1 MKNILIACFPDP
13 NRSPRPNRMIHC
25 LKSECQLHV
34 FGMKKINLD
43 GVVSYSFSHSH
54 LSDTF
59 SQPKAAH
66 AQLMRYLMRILF
78 ILYPSFGRFIFPFF
92 KQVQHNINAL
102 KEIHFDLIISHDLH
116 LLPFLFS
123 IKDNSTKILFDARE
137 YYPKESEDSLLW
149 NLTIKPFNLLLCQN
163 YLQRVDK
170 ILTVSDGL
178 AQQYQQEYGV
188 LPEVFMSLPP
198 FHHLQPKPVNPHQI
212 RIIHHGD
219 ASPDRRSEK
228 MIEMMDYVDQ
238 RFSLDLMLIP
248 SSNTSYWQKL
258 IRMVEQRNNV
268 RIIPPVKFYEII
280 PFIHQYDI
288 GLYLCPPT
296 NFNTTYMLPNK
307 FFEFIQARLAVAIGP
322 SIEMKKIVEQYHC
335 GIVSDDFE
343 PKTMAMTLN
352 SLSAEQIEA
361 YKQHAHFATSQ
372 LNAEVNCRRMKE
384 IIKELIG

>member
-1 MKNILIACFPDP
+1 LCISVNSVYIFVVIAPLSCI
-13 NRSPRPNRMIHC
+13 S
-25 LKSECQLHV
+25 
-34 FGMKKINLD
+34 
-43 GVVSYSFSHSH
+43 SF
-54 LSDTF
+54 F
-59 SQPKAAH
+59 A
-66 AQLMRYLMRILF
+66 YLT
-78 ILYPSFGRFIFPFF
+78 
-92 KQVQHNINAL
+92 H
-102 KEIHFDLIISHDLH
+102 KETRTQAE
-116 LLPFLFS
+116 
-123 IKDNSTKILFDARE
+123 NT
-137 YYPKESEDSLLW
+137 LLW
-149 NLTIKPFNLLLCQN
+149 RLTYQPIAHFLCQK

-212 RIIHHGD
+212 RIIRTVL
-219 ASPDRRSEK
+219 PPRPQDRI

-372 LNAEVNCRRMKE
+372 LQCRVNCRV
-384 IIKELIG
+384 